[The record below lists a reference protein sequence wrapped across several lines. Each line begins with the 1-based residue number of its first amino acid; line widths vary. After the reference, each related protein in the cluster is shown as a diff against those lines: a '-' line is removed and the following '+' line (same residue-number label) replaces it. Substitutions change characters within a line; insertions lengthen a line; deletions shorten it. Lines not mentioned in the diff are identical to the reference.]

1 MELELAKR
9 LNEIDKDL
17 YLSISYDGSLIELGV
32 ESSDIGTIY
41 SYGTT
46 DLLEAY
52 NKIEE
57 FIYCLKSPEKFS
69 SLIKSILEEP
79 LEV

>member
-32 ESSDIGTIY
+32 ESSYIGTIY

-57 FIYCLKSPEKFS
+57 FIDCLKSPEKFN

>member
-9 LNEIDKDL
+9 LNEIDKNL

-41 SYGTT
+41 SYATT
-46 DLLEAY
+46 NLLEAY

-57 FIYCLKSPEKFS
+57 FINCLKSPEKFN

>member
-57 FIYCLKSPEKFS
+57 FIDCLKSPEKFS